1 VAGERSVVQDSG
13 ADRSA
18 MNVHPE
24 SAPAA
29 TVFIVDDDA
38 MVRRALARL
47 LRAAGH
53 EVETFASAGAF
64 LARDPAP
71 QTGQLLLDVCMPG
84 MSGPELQERLLEN
97 GSTLPVHFMSA
108 LDDAHVRERVLA
120 AGARAWFAKPVD
132 GDALLAV
139 LAGNRRANRSAG

>member
-1 VAGERSVVQDSG
+1 
-13 ADRSA
+13 
-18 MNVHPE
+18 MNVQPE
-24 SAPAA
+24 SARAA
-29 TVFIVDDDA
+29 TVYIVDDDA

-53 EVETFASAGAF
+53 EVETFPSAGAF

-71 QTGQLLLDVCMPG
+71 QSGLLLLDVCMPG
-84 MSGPELQERLLEN
+84 MSGPELQERLLES

-120 AGARAWFAKPVD
+120 AGARAWFTKPVD